1 MANENEEGKQTSWS
15 RMVRTAKVCIDSFHY
30 KSSLQH
36 RPSHRLG
43 ERKQHY
49 SKGEFLIMAFE
60 NAFTGRLVLFNNQ
73 QKKSDK
79 SPDMSGSVE
88 FSLQDAMAL
97 ADWITGQGGEENY
110 KGEKVIKVPVSA
122 WHTQSKNGTGFISGQ
137 MAAQKIQ
144 TEVDEIPF

>member
-1 MANENEEGKQTSWS
+1 
-15 RMVRTAKVCIDSFHY
+15 
-30 KSSLQH
+30 
-36 RPSHRLG
+36 
-43 ERKQHY
+43 
-49 SKGEFLIMAFE
+49 
-60 NAFTGRLVLFNNQ
+60 
-73 QKKSDK
+73 
-79 SPDMSGSVE
+79 
-88 FSLQDAMAL
+88 MAL